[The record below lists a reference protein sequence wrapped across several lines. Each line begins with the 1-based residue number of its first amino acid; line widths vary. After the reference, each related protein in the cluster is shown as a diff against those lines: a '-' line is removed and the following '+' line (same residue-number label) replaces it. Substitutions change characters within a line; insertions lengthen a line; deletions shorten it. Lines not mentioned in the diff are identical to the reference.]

1 MPIRGREL
9 SHQRDRR
16 EEGRRD
22 RREKSRRGRRRSD
35 DDAQRDRH
43 AEKTSR
49 LREHVSMV
57 SVSATAATY
66 HDDDWDDDATMSL
79 TLAQSWLASQQR
91 CNNESSNLELSTM
104 QSTHVWAASNARY
117 AWQISC
123 FAKFEKAVLT
133 EEYAET
139 GKKKRKETKKAKI
152 KKFIST
158 TSLQLC
164 LRSLARSLSNASTQ
178 MLEHWRRHCY
188 AIDHERT
195 DRCYEGS
202 RARTKNCC
210 KQSRTSSVHVRWHDQ
225 LLTLLRRC

>member
-1 MPIRGREL
+1 MPTRDRGF

-16 EEGRRD
+16 EGGRRN
-22 RREKSRRGRRRSD
+22 RREGSRRGRRRSGGG
-35 DDAQRDRH
+35 AQRNRH
-43 AEKTSR
+43 AEETSR

-66 HDDDWDDDATMSL
+66 HGGGWDGGATMSP
-79 TLAQSWLASQQR
+79 TLAQSWLAPQQR
-91 CNNESSNLELSTM
+91 CNNGSSNLELPTM

-117 AWQISC
+117 AWQTSC
-123 FAKFEKAVLT
+123 FAKFERAVLT
-133 EEYAET
+133 EGYAET
-139 GKKKRKETKKAKI
+139 GKEKRKETKGAKV
-152 KKFIST
+152 KEFIST

-178 MLEHWRRHCY
+178 VLEHWRRHCY
-188 AIDHERT
+188 ATGHEGT

-202 RARTKNCC
+202 RARAKDCC
-210 KQSRTSSVHVRWHDQ
+210 KQPRTSSVHVRWHDQ

>member
-66 HDDDWDDDATMSL
+66 HDDD
-79 TLAQSWLASQQR
+79 
-91 CNNESSNLELSTM
+91 
-104 QSTHVWAASNARY
+104 
-117 AWQISC
+117 
-123 FAKFEKAVLT
+123 
-133 EEYAET
+133 
-139 GKKKRKETKKAKI
+139 
-152 KKFIST
+152 
-158 TSLQLC
+158 
-164 LRSLARSLSNASTQ
+164 
-178 MLEHWRRHCY
+178 
-188 AIDHERT
+188 
-195 DRCYEGS
+195 
-202 RARTKNCC
+202 
-210 KQSRTSSVHVRWHDQ
+210 
-225 LLTLLRRC
+225 